1 MKDATSSNRRNQRS
15 SLFFSFNITIVFFF
29 DESRKKKWVQSI
41 FCWNSKYVFCWNSA
55 PSQWSILCLELKKW
69 GCVPASST
77 LPTPNKDRVQLSHQ
91 PHSASFKVIVKPLY
105 IEPMIL
111 TMVTIIISSRVIYYM
126 LRFVDLFC
134 IGISQTDTALTIH
147 FLKTGCFWHNR
158 TAIHYAFSTTRKNKQ
173 VRKIKLHFDHGIKRS
188 IFHSLGVH
196 EMMDN
201 WLMYSA

>member
-1 MKDATSSNRRNQRS
+1 MLS
-15 SLFFSFNITIVFFF
+15 
-29 DESRKKKWVQSI
+29 
-41 FCWNSKYVFCWNSA
+41 
-55 PSQWSILCLELKKW
+55 PELKKW

-111 TMVTIIISSRVIYYM
+111 KMVTLIISSRVIYHII

-158 TAIHYAFSTTRKNKQ
+158 TAIHYAFSTTRNEQ
-173 VRKIKLHFDHGIKRS
+173 VGKIKLHFDHGIKRS
-188 IFHSLGVH
+188 ISRPLGVH
-196 EMMDN
+196 KMMDN
-201 WLMYSA
+201 WLMFSASENAI